1 MSYCRSEP
9 AEERCDVE
17 RILLSDD
24 HPLFREALRATIHR
38 IRPDLEIDEAESLA
52 ATKEKL
58 DHSTFALVLLDLK
71 LSDCEGFLGL
81 LTLRSEYPK
90 TPVAIVSATEGS
102 HAVNNAIAYG
112 AAGYI
117 PKSARPAEL
126 AEALEAIFAGDVWT
140 PKGVV
145 GIGPSREASLV
156 ASLSPAQARILAGV
170 MRGRLNKQIA
180 FELGVTEATVRAH
193 MTAIFR
199 KLGVVSRT
207 QAVIL
212 AQSASLDVV

>member
-1 MSYCRSEP
+1 M
-9 AEERCDVE
+9 ERV
-17 RILLSDD
+17 LLSDD
-24 HPLFREALRATIHR
+24 HPLFREALRATINR
-38 IRPDLEIDEAESLA
+38 IRPDLDIDEADSLA

-58 DHSTFALVLLDLK
+58 AGSTFALVLLDLK

-81 LTLRSEYPK
+81 LTLRNEYPK
-90 TPVAIVSATEGS
+90 IPVAIVSATETA
-102 HAVNNAIAYG
+102 HAVSSAIAYG

-140 PKGVV
+140 PKALV
-145 GIGPSREASLV
+145 GIQPSHEASLV

>member
-1 MSYCRSEP
+1 M
-9 AEERCDVE
+9 ERV
-17 RILLSDD
+17 LLSDD
-24 HPLFREALRATIHR
+24 HPLFREALRATINR
-38 IRPDLEIDEAESLA
+38 IRPDLEIDEADSLA

-58 DHSTFALVLLDLK
+58 NGSAFALVLLDLK

-81 LTLRSEYPK
+81 LTLRNEYPK
-90 TPVAIVSATEGS
+90 IPVAIVSATEGS
-102 HAVNNAIAYG
+102 HAVSNAIAYG
-112 AAGYI
+112 ASGYI

-145 GIGPSREASLV
+145 GIEPSREASLV